1 MGWPRSG
8 RRGQR
13 GAAGSMPAKICSAAG
28 ARTSCL
34 CRRCSRPSCTASSA
48 TCPSSRRTWSGAGDG
63 GGDGEKAAVAHHKA
77 EQAIHLKIQKLRR
90 KHMQSRFK
98 EELGKIR
105 QRKGNLK
112 LAQEVVQHEIT
123 RKKGEKESNEKGE
136 RIKELEDKLAAKNK
150 KSECLVM

>member
-1 MGWPRSG
+1 
-8 RRGQR
+8 
-13 GAAGSMPAKICSAAG
+13 
-28 ARTSCL
+28 
-34 CRRCSRPSCTASSA
+34 
-48 TCPSSRRTWSGAGDG
+48 
-63 GGDGEKAAVAHHKA
+63 
-77 EQAIHLKIQKLRR
+77 
-90 KHMQSRFK
+90 MQSRFK